1 MCYWVYYT
9 DGYIYRL
16 TRRTTATTWILHS
29 QPRGKGAWQGAST
42 TAPSQGWIKIVIQS
56 SLVKWRKSAVRNPS
70 LLKSGVFVC
79 NLQKWMEVE
88 RESVYHTTP
97 ILEFLNDGHS
107 NHPKLKPYQNDWYT
121 VLLLLFFF
129 CPFQQ
134 PEPRAPCPKSA
145 AENPFYPKLP
155 SWTICFSP
163 ETLNV
168 TKRISLS

>member
-1 MCYWVYYT
+1 MLYWVYYT

-107 NHPKLKPYQNDWYT
+107 NHPNLNHINRTGTQSFFSYFSSALFSIRNPA
-121 VLLLLFFF
+121 LLAPHL
-129 CPFQQ
+129 QQ
-134 PEPRAPCPKSA
+134 RIHTT
-145 AENPFYPKLP
+145 KLP
-155 SWTICFSP
+155 AWTICFSP

-168 TKRISLS
+168 TKRIFIL